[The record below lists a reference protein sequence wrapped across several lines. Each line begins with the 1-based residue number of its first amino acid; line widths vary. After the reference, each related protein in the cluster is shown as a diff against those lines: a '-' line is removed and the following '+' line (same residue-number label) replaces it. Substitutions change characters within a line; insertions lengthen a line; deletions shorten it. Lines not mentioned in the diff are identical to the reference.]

1 MRLDKALSLAGHSRS
16 EAKAMI
22 ARGRV
27 CVGGE
32 VVRDAGRSVQLC
44 DVALDGHPI
53 DAQQEVYLMLHK
65 PAGVVTATEDKRL
78 PTVVSLLPVS
88 YQRRKSGPVGRLDR
102 DVTGLVLLT
111 TDGQL
116 AHRLISPRWKAE
128 KQYRAHC
135 EGALDA
141 GDVEAFAAGLA
152 LSDFTAA
159 PAKLKILESGET
171 SLADVILTEGKF
183 HQVKRMF
190 AAVGHPLI
198 SLQRLRIG
206 CVTLDEALAP
216 GEFRPLTQAEISGLK
231 RSTGLSGEGPEPKEN
246 ETARI
251 GVDEE

>member
-1 MRLDKALSLAGHSRS
+1 MRLDKALSLAGYTRS
-16 EAKAMI
+16 EAKALI

-27 CVGGE
+27 CVAGE
-32 VVRDAGRSVQLC
+32 TVRDSGKNVQIC
-44 DVALDGHPI
+44 DVTLDGSPI
-53 DAQQEVYLMLHK
+53 DARQELYLMLHK

-78 PTVVSLLPVS
+78 PTVVSLLPEV
-88 YQRRKSGPVGRLDR
+88 YRRRKIGPVGRLDR

-128 KQYRAHC
+128 KQYRARC
-135 EGALDA
+135 EGALDE
-141 GDVEAFAAGLA
+141 GDVAAFAAGLE

-159 PAKLKILESGET
+159 PAKLEILEAGET

-198 SLQRLRIG
+198 ELKRLRIG

-216 GEFRPLTQAEISGLK
+216 GQFRRLTDAEISGLK
-231 RSTGLSGEGPEPKEN
+231 QSAQLSDEGMK
-246 ETARI
+246 
-251 GVDEE
+251 